1 MANALPEN
9 DACCQPCESV
19 PTTQV
24 PGPQGQSAYEVAVA
38 QGFVG
43 TEAEWLASLEGDDG
57 VNAFTLTTADFTVP
71 AELSNVTITV
81 EDNTWMAVGQ
91 PVFIQTAGFYEVVSV
106 NVDGVTVTLKNL
118 EDTANDAYLDNAA
131 PATNISTGVKVT
143 PGGWQGEAG
152 AAGGGDMLGANNL
165 SDLTNTTTARN
176 NLGLGTAA
184 VQNVGAFA
192 QVANNL
198 SDVTA
203 ATARTNLGLAIGSD
217 VQAFD
222 ATLTSIAL
230 LGTASNKFAYTTG
243 VDTWAEADITA
254 TARGVLDDSTTAA
267 MLVTLGR
274 VKPRYGILAITTG
287 LDMNVANNDN
297 AISISATKYI
307 VRRITLYDAS
317 ANLTTVTV
325 GVFTAAGGA
334 GTTLVANAAV
344 AALTAAAK
352 FLELTLT
359 AVVGTDYRTEGTLY
373 LRTGTAQGGAA
384 TVSAIIEGEDLS

>member
-9 DACCQPCESV
+9 DACCTPCEEV

-24 PGPQGQSAYEVAVA
+24 PGPAGNDGADGADGA
-38 QGFVG
+38 
-43 TEAEWLASLEGDDG
+43 DG
-57 VNAFTLTTADFTVP
+57 VNAFTLTSADFVMP
-71 AELSNVTITV
+71 AELANVTTTV
-81 EDNTWMAVGQ
+81 VDNTWMAVGQ
-91 PVFIQTAGFYEVVSV
+91 PIFIETAGFFEVVSV
-106 NVDGVTVTLKNL
+106 NVDGVTVTIKNL
-118 EDTANDAYLDNAA
+118 EDTPNNAYLDNVA

-143 PGGWQGEAG
+143 PGGWQGESG

-165 SDLTNTTTARN
+165 SDVANTATSRS

-184 VQNVGAFA
+184 VQNVGAFC
-192 QVANNL
+192 QTANNL
-198 SDVTA
+198 SDVANA
-203 ATARTNLGLAIGSD
+203 ATSRTNLGLAIGTN

-222 ATLTSIAL
+222 ATLTSIAA
-230 LGTASNKFAYTTG
+230 LGTAADKLPYTTG
-243 VDTWAEADITA
+243 VDTWAETAITS
-254 TARGVLDDSTTAA
+254 TARALIDDSTTAA

-274 VKPRYGILAITTG
+274 VKPRYGILAISTG

-307 VRRITLYDAS
+307 IRRITVYDAS
-317 ANLTTVTV
+317 ISLTTVTI

-334 GTTLVANAAV
+334 GTTLVTDAGV

-359 AVVGTDYRTEGTLY
+359 AIVGTDYRTEGTLY
-373 LRTGTAQGGAA
+373 LRTGTAQGAAA
-384 TVSAIIEGEDLS
+384 TASVIIEGEDLS